1 MGVAVNAVSGIL
13 ISEQMGSVPSTLG
26 SVGYELNDRDA
37 HLPQQM
43 VTELSVLASSTAV
56 QDV

>member
-1 MGVAVNAVSGIL
+1 MNAVSGIL

-43 VTELSVLASSTAV
+43 VTELSVLASSTVV